1 MAPSSWVLA
10 AASLL
15 FGQALAQCQGTS
27 PTPRWNIQMES
38 GYKSKLLLTGLST
51 PRGVDFDR
59 QGNLLIVER
68 GRGISYVKLTEAA
81 DGSVCVQE
89 KKLLINDA
97 QLNHGIAMSPDGNM
111 LYVSSTENVY
121 QYVYDG
127 VAGTATGRKTLVT
140 GMTVPG
146 TTHPTRSL
154 LVSRADPDLLLV
166 QRGSN
171 GNLDADA
178 AREEIGRS
186 VVRYFNISDVAA
198 ASQPFATGGS
208 LLGMG
213 LRNSEA
219 IGENVPRGEFWSV
232 ENSVDNLAR
241 QGRTINNE
249 NPAEEMNFHGRI
261 EAGNPRLGGNYGYPE
276 CVTAWELSTLANPAL
291 SVGSQIAITV
301 PVGGNVSAADAA
313 CQKYIAPRLSF
324 PSHTAPLDVKFTA
337 DGKYAF
343 IAFHGS
349 WNRSPPD
356 GYRVER
362 VEFGADGQ
370 PVANSTSKTAGVTVM
385 KNGNNA
391 VCPGQCFRPVG
402 LAFDNKGRLFMS
414 SDSTGEVY
422 VLSGG
427 TGLGA

>member
-1 MAPSSWVLA
+1 
-10 AASLL
+10 
-15 FGQALAQCQGTS
+15 
-27 PTPRWNIQMES
+27 
-38 GYKSKLLLTGLST
+38 
-51 PRGVDFDR
+51 
-59 QGNLLIVER
+59 
-68 GRGISYVKLTEAA
+68 
-81 DGSVCVQE
+81 
-89 KKLLINDA
+89 
-97 QLNHGIAMSPDGNM
+97 MSPDGNM